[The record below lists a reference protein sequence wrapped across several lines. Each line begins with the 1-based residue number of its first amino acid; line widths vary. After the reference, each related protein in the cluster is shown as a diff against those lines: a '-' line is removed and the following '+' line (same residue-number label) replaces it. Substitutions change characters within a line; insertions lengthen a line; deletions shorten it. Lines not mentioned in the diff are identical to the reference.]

1 MHDKK
6 ENNCCRWEN
15 EATRSKETLPMTM
28 TNLISKRSKYRIN
41 MQPKRG
47 KQWNT

>member
-15 EATRSKETLPMTM
+15 EVTRSKETLPM

>member
-15 EATRSKETLPMTM
+15 EVTRSKETLPMT
-28 TNLISKRSKYRIN
+28 NLTSKRSKYRIN